1 MMSKIKDE
9 PIRKHVFLSCPIT
22 MSDKESKEYEK
33 YMKAGIYVG
42 INVYRDADE
51 KHIRYA
57 NFYLYHKGE

>member
-1 MMSKIKDE
+1 MSKIKDE
-9 PIRKHVFLSCPIT
+9 LIRKHIILSRPT
-22 MSDKESKEYEK
+22 TLTDKESKEYEK
-33 YMKAGIYVG
+33 HMKAGIYVG